1 MVTACIAGGPEC
13 MPMHRAVPG
22 AAERPRPTESIPPG
36 QSTPRGGAGRPR
48 PDFAPR
54 GIGRPPR
61 GSRTQMPRAAYF
73 STD

>member
-1 MVTACIAGGPEC
+1 

-22 AAERPRPTESIPPG
+22 AAEHPQG
-36 QSTPRGGAGRPR
+36 VAGRPR